1 MIATTSNAGRS
12 PGWAGPAAG
21 KGAGSNVAWAL
32 AGGLALSLLG
42 VAWGFAVA
50 VGEEGALLLCA
61 AAIACLFV
69 FLDFRVG
76 VVLLVLSMP
85 FSASTVFPHQ
95 MFGITGLNPLNLVIA
110 ATFVSYLGQALRERS
125 ATRLAPGYL
134 FWLYLAPI
142 VVAGAMGLPHA
153 TEIPS
158 WAMLLD
164 LVQFNNPV
172 GYVRD
177 MVARPLFLVLFA
189 LLVGAAAARSKEPL
203 RLLGPMVVS
212 VWVIGLLVIGFVIA
226 SGASLSE
233 LAGSNERTFL
243 SPLGIHAN
251 ELGRLYTVAYALCLF
266 TWARSRDVALRFVL
280 VATMALVVV
289 ALALTFS
296 RGAFLGFLIVN
307 ALFLLWHRNAL
318 TWIFGGLA
326 LALLL
331 WKLPGA
337 IADRATMGFGSDLNT
352 ISAGRLDEIWIPL
365 MPTFWDSPLFGH
377 GLGSILWS
385 APLKSGQILQVS
397 HPHNA
402 YLQALLDIGI
412 VGTVLVLAFFVR
424 VWRGFRRMTRD
435 ASLNATER
443 GFFEGAAAG
452 LAAFGATAIAGS
464 SLTPAADQCF
474 LWFAVGMMYGLSA
487 RQDGRA
493 GKEARGR
500 KEGRPGR

>member
-1 MIATTSNAGRS
+1 MLATTSNAGRS
-12 PGWAGPAAG
+12 PGWAGPARKAP
-21 KGAGSNVAWAL
+21 GSNLAWAL
-32 AGGLALSLLG
+32 AGTLALSLLG
-42 VAWGFAVA
+42 AAWGFAVA
-50 VGEEGALLLCA
+50 LGEEGALLLCVA
-61 AAIACLFV
+61 AVACLFV
-69 FLDFRVG
+69 LLDFRVG
-76 VVLLVLSMP
+76 VVLLVLTMP

-110 ATFVSYLGQALRERS
+110 ATFVSYLGQALREGRAS
-125 ATRLAPGYL
+125 SFAPRYL
-134 FWLYLAPI
+134 VLLYLLPI
-142 VVAGAMGLPHA
+142 VVAGAMGVRHA

-158 WAMLLD
+158 FAMLTD
-164 LVQFNNPV
+164 LVQFNNAS

-189 LLVGAAAARSKEPL
+189 LLVGAAAARSKAPL
-203 RLLGPMVVS
+203 RLLAPMVAS

-233 LAGSNERTFL
+233 LSGSNERTFL

-251 ELGRLYTVAYALCLF
+251 ELGRLYTVAYALLLF
-266 TWARSRDVALRFVL
+266 TCARSRDFATRFWL
-280 VATMALVVV
+280 IATMILVVV

-296 RGAFLGFLIVN
+296 RGAFLGFLVVN
-307 ALFLLWHRNAL
+307 AVFLLWHRNAL
-318 TWIFGGLA
+318 TWILGGMA

-337 IADRATMGFGSDLNT
+337 IADRATMGFGTDLNT
-352 ISAGRLDEIWIPL
+352 ISAGRLNEIWIPL
-365 MPTFWDSPLFGH
+365 MPTFWDSPLIGH

-402 YLQALLDIGI
+402 YLQALLD
-412 VGTVLVLAFFVR
+412 VGVVGLALILAYFFR
-424 VWRGFRRMTRD
+424 VWRGFRRLAGD
-435 ASLNATER
+435 ATLSATER

-452 LAAFGATAIAGS
+452 LIAFAATAVAGS

-474 LWFAVGMMYGLSA
+474 LWFAIGMMYGL
-487 RQDGRA
+487 RGRNDGRA
-493 GKEARGR
+493 PRQARGR
-500 KEGRPGR
+500 KEGRSGR